1 MAATTHVSASDQFM
15 PQTRTC
21 MRFATRANALLDAAA
36 HATILVL
43 VTVAVVRAKSG
54 IGIKAQTVNE
64 ENQGSQ
70 D

>member
-1 MAATTHVSASDQFM
+1 
-15 PQTRTC
+15 

-36 HATILVL
+36 HATIFVL